1 MAVGFRQG
9 GDLRALTRA
18 RLHPVVGTALSRRG
32 SRSRLSAAMTMPSG
46 PGLVRPSP
54 LAPPWEAPLIRLIR
68 VGAPAA
74 ELHEVT
80 ASSPEGSRLAAVVEL
95 VREALGRTEDDRA
108 IRLAGWLVRMRYDP
122 AADPFLKRYGIT
134 LTAHLPLSAGLD
146 IDVPLDATEL
156 RLLYAELAAADDPA
170 GATAAV
176 EALEPSTLAASTL
189 ASLYVARRRWS
200 DLAQFSAPVVNV
212 DAASAAVLIRRGVA
226 LRELGLIESALDA
239 FDRVVRPNVT
249 SARPIEL
256 RIEALFERAS
266 TLLADGRRAPARRDL
281 ERVLAQYPESSE
293 ARELMAAASR

>member
-1 MAVGFRQG
+1 MGVGFRVS
-9 GDLRALTRA
+9 GDLRTLTRA
-18 RLHPVVGTALSRRG
+18 RLHPVVGPALTRRR
-32 SRSRLSAAMTMPSG
+32 SRSRISAALSMPSG

-54 LAPPWEAPLIRLIR
+54 LAAAWEAPFIRLVR
-68 VGAPAA
+68 AGAPAS
-74 ELHEVT
+74 ELHDIT
-80 ASSPEGSRLAAVVEL
+80 AASPEGSRLAAVIEL
-95 VREALGRTEDDRA
+95 VRDALVRPDDDRA

-122 AADPFLKRYGIT
+122 ATDPFLKRYGIV

-146 IDVPLDATEL
+146 VDVPLDATAL

-189 ASLYVARRRWS
+189 TSLYAARRRWA

-249 SARPIEL
+249 TARPIEL

-266 TLLADGRRAPARRDL
+266 THLADGRRAPARRDL
-281 ERVLAQYPESSE
+281 ERVLAQYPESRE